1 MTKIGRNEQCPCGS
15 GKKYK
20 HCCLGKSAAASTH
33 PGVESASPGQGD
45 AAPAGFSGVATYRT
59 EGDSPALQSGKDK
72 YDADFYYT
80 FGNNLQA
87 QGKLD
92 AAITSYHKALALRA
106 DHAETHNNLGLALQS
121 LGDFD
126 SAVECYWQALSLRP
140 DDGIAMYNLGNAL
153 AAKGERGAA
162 VECYRQA
169 VKLDPGNTSA
179 AHLIAALTAQNS
191 ERPPSQYVEK
201 LFDDYAATFD
211 THLTQNLGYKMP
223 SELAALLRQH
233 ATPPAARWDVLDL
246 GCGTGLSGMEFAPH
260 ARELT
265 GVDLSGKMLEKARAK
280 NIYHRLVQS
289 DLLSMMH
296 GEPASSYDVI
306 IAADVLVYLGALDE
320 IVAEARRLLRTGG
333 FLLFSVEALEAL
345 HKEAPAVDSLPLY
358 QLNPSGRYAHSAR
371 YLEKLSS
378 ENGFNSLA
386 MASLQARHDRGMPIA
401 AWAAVWK
408 RM

>member
-1 MTKIGRNEQCPCGS
+1 MTKTGRNEQCPCGS

-20 HCCLGKSAAASTH
+20 HCCLPKSAVAS
-33 PGVESASPGQGD
+33 PNSSIESASSGQGN
-45 AAPAGFSGVATYRT
+45 AAPADLRDVASHRT
-59 EGDSPALQSGKDK
+59 EGHGQSLQTGEDK

-92 AAITSYHKALALRA
+92 AAITSYRKALALRA

-126 SAVECYWQALSLRP
+126 SAIESYRQALSLKP
-140 DDGIAMYNLGNAL
+140 DDGVAMYNLGNAL
-153 AAKGERGAA
+153 AAKGERDAA

-169 VKLDPGNTSA
+169 VKLDPGNASA
-179 AHLIAALTAQNS
+179 AHLIAALTAQS
-191 ERPPSQYVEK
+191 TERPPSQYVEK
-201 LFDDYAATFD
+201 LFDGYAASFD

-223 SELAALLRQH
+223 SELAALLRQYV
-233 ATPPAARWDVLDL
+233 TPPAGEWDVLDL
-246 GCGTGLSGMEFAPH
+246 GCGTGLSGLEFAPH
-260 ARELT
+260 ARQLT
-265 GVDLSGKMLEKARAK
+265 GVDLSGKMLEKAREK
-280 NIYHRLVQS
+280 NIYHRLVHS
-289 DLLSMMH
+289 DLLSLMQ

-320 IVAEARRLLRTGG
+320 IVSEARRLLHAGG
-333 FLLFSVEALEAL
+333 FFLFSVEALEAV
-345 HKEAPAVDSLPLY
+345 HKEAPDSLLLY

-371 YLEKLSS
+371 YLDTLSS
-378 ENGFNSLA
+378 ANGFSPIA
-386 MASLQARHDRGMPIA
+386 MASMQVRSEREIPIA

-408 RM
+408 CL